1 MKKIV
6 TLVGVTGISF
16 FAGAYWT
23 RFKIC
28 QLVDAGVDV
37 NAMAK
42 RCMNKAEKEAEV
54 RINKW
59 RRKYSEVHHR

>member
-16 FAGAYWT
+16 FVGAYWACV
-23 RFKIC
+23 KIC

-37 NAMAK
+37 NSMAEH
-42 RCMNKAEKEAEV
+42 CMNKAERDAEV

-59 RRKYSEVHHR
+59 RRKYSEVSR